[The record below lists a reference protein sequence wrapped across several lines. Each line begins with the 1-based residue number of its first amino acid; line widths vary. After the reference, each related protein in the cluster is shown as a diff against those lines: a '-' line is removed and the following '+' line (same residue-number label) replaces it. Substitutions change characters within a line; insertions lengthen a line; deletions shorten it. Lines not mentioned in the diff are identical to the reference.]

1 MTPWTT
7 RPELPRDAPAL
18 HALIAEA
25 FPTAEEADLVDAL
38 RADASAWIEGLS
50 TVATD
55 ENGRL
60 VAHALL
66 TRATV
71 GGEPVLALAPCAT
84 LPDVQGRGA
93 GSAVIR
99 AGLEAARGQGENAV
113 VVLGHPDFYPRFGF
127 EPASL
132 AGITSPFDAPD
143 DAFLAV
149 ALGSARPV
157 PRGEISYPEA
167 FGI

>member
-7 RPELPRDAPAL
+7 RPELPSDAPSL
-18 HALIAEA
+18 HALIADA

-38 RADASAWIEGLS
+38 RADPSAWIEGLS

-55 ENGRL
+55 
-60 VAHALL
+60 
-66 TRATV
+66 
-71 GGEPVLALAPCAT
+71 
-84 LPDVQGRGA
+84 
-93 GSAVIR
+93 
-99 AGLEAARGQGENAV
+99 ENAV

-132 AGITSPFDAPD
+132 AGITAPFDAPD
-143 DAFLAV
+143 DAFQAV
-149 ALGSARPV
+149 ALDSARPV